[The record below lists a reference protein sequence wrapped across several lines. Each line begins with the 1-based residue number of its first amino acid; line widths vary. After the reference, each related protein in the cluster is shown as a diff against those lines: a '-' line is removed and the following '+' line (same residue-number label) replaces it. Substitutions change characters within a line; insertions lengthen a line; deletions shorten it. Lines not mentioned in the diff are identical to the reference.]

1 MGQEARLTRT
11 GSRMEG
17 LNDMLYFVE
26 LAECGG
32 LAAAGRALGLLRVT
46 CPVMLA
52 QSTVPA

>member
-26 LAECGG
+26 LAELGG
-32 LAAAGRALGLLRVT
+32 FGAAGHTLGLLRVT